1 MLYRFRNWLKQQTPL
16 NQPELAEIKLK
27 GVVTEF
33 GTVDD
38 TVSISLPIL
47 DPTSITSD
55 LSLSNIGLFPG
66 DLSEVQFDDSNY
78 ENCFES
84 LTEPIIEEKPF
95 GKLDFLPET
104 IDLLEELVPPGYAGK
119 IYGEQE
125 DTKKFKQEKLP
136 FDPQSVDKTECK
148 HGAPRY
154 ACAICDDEEEK
165 RKLKRNPYRKK
176 IKTVNVFDLL
186 LPFLQ
191 PPFEHMLDQPIL
203 FPPGLRPYDY
213 QVEGIRFLVDG
224 TSALLGDEMGLGK
237 TIQTIVGIRI
247 LVRRRKI
254 KKILILCPLSLLG
267 NWEREIKKWAP
278 ELIVLKVRGAKD
290 LREWLWKSR
299 SIVYLTT
306 YETLRGDMGRNWV
319 STTGFNLVVLDE
331 IQRIK
336 NPDAGISRE
345 VRKLGPHYRWGLS
358 GTPLENKIDDVIAI
372 FRFLG
377 PNIFERDRE
386 YSSYHVRRIIK
397 PYFLRRRVQ
406 DVRDELPDKHV
417 SEIWL
422 DLNDY
427 QRQTYDRLLEDAKT
441 QLLKPGITR
450 IHIFSLI
457 NQLKLICNMDPS
469 TGDSSKIDY
478 LYDQLGEIVESGN
491 KALVFSHFP
500 NKTLAEIKDEL
511 ANYFPEIFHGG
522 LTEKQRERI
531 FMDFQEGESPKVL
544 LASVKAAGIG
554 LNLTRAN
561 HVFHF
566 DHWWNPAV
574 ARQAEARAWRIGQ
587 ALPVFVHD
595 IYTNDTVEER
605 IYQILSEKQALFD
618 EVIDDLSSEYTSSTF
633 SDDDLYKIF
642 DLEMPGSEKVSEP
655 AQFATGTYSMSEFKK
670 LTPNQFETLSAKY
683 YEKMGFVVKV
693 TGGAYD
699 EGVDISARRATELG
713 LEQLIIQCKHYP
725 ESTIGPNAIREMI
738 GTRAIHNEATS
749 ATLITSGTFSD
760 EAIRLAK
767 KHQIKLIDG
776 TYLITLLRKHKIP
789 ISA

>member
-1 MLYRFRNWLKQQTPL
+1 MFNRFRGWLKQQTPL
-16 NQPELAEIKLK
+16 DQPDLAEIKIK
-27 GVVTEF
+27 SVVTDF
-33 GTVDD
+33 GTVDE
-38 TVSISLPIL
+38 TVSLSLPIL
-47 DPTSITSD
+47 TPTSISSD
-55 LSLSNIGLFPG
+55 LALSNFQLHPE
-66 DLSEVQFDDSNY
+66 DLSEVQLVDSLFENYFD
-78 ENCFES
+78 C
-84 LTEPIIEEKPF
+84 LIEPIIKEESFP
-95 GKLDFLPET
+95 KLDFIPET
-104 IDLLEELVPPGYAGK
+104 LDLLEELIPPGYAGK
-119 IYGEQE
+119 TYGEQE
-125 DTKKFKQEKLP
+125 DSKKFVQEKLP
-136 FDPQSVDKTECK
+136 FDPHSVDKTECK

-154 ACAICDDEEEK
+154 ACAICDEEEEK

-336 NPDAGISRE
+336 NPSAGLSRA
-345 VRKLGPHYRWGLS
+345 VRRLGSHYRWGLS

-377 PNIFERDRE
+377 PKVFQRDRE
-386 YSSYHVRRIIK
+386 YSSYHVRKLIE
-397 PYFLRRRVQ
+397 PHFLRRRVK

-422 DLNDY
+422 DLNDF
-427 QRQTYDRLLEDAKT
+427 QRQSYDRLLEDAKT
-441 QLLKPGITR
+441 QLVKPGITR

-457 NQLKLICNMDPS
+457 NRLKLICNMDPS

-478 LYDQLGEIVESGN
+478 LDDQLGEIVESGN

-500 NKTLAEIKDEL
+500 NKTLSEVKNEL
-511 ANYFPEIFHGG
+511 DDYSPEIYHGG

-531 FMDFQEGESPKVL
+531 FVDFQERETPKVL
-544 LASVKAAGIG
+544 LASVKSAGVG

-574 ARQAEARAWRIGQ
+574 ARQAEARAHRIGQ

-605 IYQILSEKQALFD
+605 IYQILSDKQALFD
-618 EVIDDLSSEYTSSTF
+618 EVIDDLSAEYTSAAFT
-633 SDDDLYKIF
+633 DEDLYTIF
-642 DLEMPGSEKVSEP
+642 DLEMPGSEKPSAP
-655 AQFATGTYSMSEFKK
+655 TQIATDTYSLDVLKK
-670 LTPNQFETLSAKY
+670 LTPNQFEALSARY
-683 YEKMGFVVKV
+683 YEKLGFVVKV

-699 EGVDISARRATELG
+699 EGVDITARRATELG

-725 ESTIGPNAIREMI
+725 ESAIGPNVIREMI
-738 GTRAIHNEATS
+738 GTRAIHAEATS
-749 ATLITSGTFSD
+749 ATLITSGTFSN

-776 TYLITLLRKHKIP
+776 RFLVTLLKKHKIP
-789 ISA
+789 IN